1 MKTPSVPALERGLR
15 ILEIISS
22 SKTGLTFS
30 QIAKSLNVPKSS
42 IHSLLLTFE
51 RNGYLYR
58 SETSGKYMC
67 SMKLA
72 HIADSASEGIVA
84 IERTGSLLRK
94 LADTIGFTVHMGIWE
109 RNEVALVAKVN
120 PFSNSRVATWVG
132 KRIDFHC
139 TSLGKCL
146 IAHQPEP
153 VVDRLVKECGLLR
166 HNENTISTLP
176 RLKQELAKV
185 RNLGYALDDEE
196 EEIGVRCI
204 GVPVFAA
211 DGTVTS
217 AISISGGAEQ
227 IDHNTFQKLS
237 LRLKET
243 ALALSHQGV
252 NQKNYELRKVTA

>member
-15 ILEIISS
+15 ILETIAS

-30 QIAKSLNVPKSS
+30 QIAKSLDVPKSS

-58 SETSGKYMC
+58 SETTGKYIC

-72 HIADSASEGIVA
+72 HFADSASEGMLVM
-84 IERTGSLLRK
+84 ERAGSLLRK

-109 RNEVALVAKVN
+109 RNEVTLVAKVD
-120 PFSNSRVATWVG
+120 PFSTSRVATWVG

-146 IAHQPEP
+146 IAYQPDSE
-153 VVDRLVKECGLLR
+153 VERLVKECGLLR
-166 HNENTISTLP
+166 HNENTISTLT

-196 EEIGVRCI
+196 EEIGIRCI
-204 GVPVFAA
+204 GVPVIAV
-211 DGTVTS
+211 DGSVAS
-217 AISISGGAEQ
+217 AISISGNAEQ

-243 ALALSHQGV
+243 AQALSQRAA
-252 NQKNYELRKVTA
+252 NQKNYGLNKVTA

>member
-1 MKTPSVPALERGLR
+1 MIA
-15 ILEIISS
+15 S

-30 QIAKSLNVPKSS
+30 QIAKSLDIPKSS

-58 SETSGKYMC
+58 SETTGKYIC

-72 HIADSASEGIVA
+72 QIAVSASEGMVVM
-84 IERTGSLLRK
+84 ERAASLLRK

-109 RNEVALVAKVN
+109 RNEVTLIAKVD
-120 PFSNSRVATWVG
+120 PFSSSRVATWVG

-146 IAHQPEP
+146 VAYQTESE
-153 VVDRLVKECGLLR
+153 VERLVKECGLLR
-166 HNENTISTLP
+166 HNENTISTLT

-185 RNLGYALDDEE
+185 RNVGYALDDEE
-196 EEIGVRCI
+196 EEIGIRCI
-204 GVPVFAA
+204 GVPVVAV
-211 DGTVTS
+211 DGSVSS
-217 AISISGGAEQ
+217 AISISGNAEQ

-237 LRLKET
+237 VRLKET
-243 ALALSHQGV
+243 AQALAHGAV
-252 NQKNYELRKVTA
+252 NPRQNEPNRFMA